1 MGRAIGWSIADGLWR
16 TYNIYS
22 GMDRG
27 VHGGYAMATWGY
39 VAIDKSGKETKG
51 SRDAD
56 NKEQITRELKNQG
69 LIVLDITEQNAL
81 TKDISI
87 DFGGKPTPRDL
98 AVFCRQ
104 FASITR
110 AGVTIIQTLNM
121 LAEQTENVKM
131 QKALQ
136 AVRADV
142 EKGES
147 FADSLSRHP
156 AVFPELLVQ
165 MARAGE
171 ASGSLETA
179 MERMAIQFEK
189 SAKTKAL
196 VKKAMIY
203 PIVVM
208 IVAIAVVIVM
218 LVFVIPRYMDMFEE
232 LDTELPGITLAVV
245 ALSNFMQNYWFIIV
259 PALVVAV
266 FAIKTW
272 AKTNSGKHVLGKL
285 ALKIPAIKN
294 LVVKSASAQMA
305 RTLSTLLTAGVPL
318 IEAVD
323 IVADTMGNIW
333 FKEALKEAVDQ
344 IMIGVPLSQPL
355 QTSGLFPPMVYHM
368 IRIGEEAGSTEEML
382 NKLADYYEEEV
393 EMAVQ
398 SLMAAM
404 EPMIIIVLACIV
416 GVLIGAVMAPMV
428 NMYAALDN
436 L

>member
-1 MGRAIGWSIADGLWR
+1 
-16 TYNIYS
+16 
-22 GMDRG
+22 
-27 VHGGYAMATWGY
+27 MAAWGY
-39 VAIDKSGKETKG
+39 VAIDRSGKEIKG

-56 NKEQITRELKNQG
+56 SKEQVTRELKNQG

-81 TKDISI
+81 TKDISF

-131 QKALQ
+131 QKAIQ

-147 FADSLSRHP
+147 FADSLSRHDN
-156 AVFPELLVQ
+156 VFPELLVQ

-208 IVAIAVVIVM
+208 LVAIAVVIVM

-232 LDTELPGITLAVV
+232 LGTELPAITLAVV
-245 ALSNFMQNYWFIIV
+245 AMSNFMQAYWFIIIPV
-259 PALVVAV
+259 LVAIIFAV
-266 FAIKTW
+266 KTW
-272 AKTNSGKHVLGKL
+272 AKTNSGKHVVGKL

-318 IEAVD
+318 VEAVD

-333 FKEALKEAVDQ
+333 FKEALKEAVEQ
-344 IMIGVPLSQPL
+344 IVIGVPLSQPL

>member
-1 MGRAIGWSIADGLWR
+1 
-16 TYNIYS
+16 
-22 GMDRG
+22 
-27 VHGGYAMATWGY
+27 MATWGY
-39 VAIDKSGKETKG
+39 VAVDKSGKEIKG
-51 SRDAD
+51 SRDAETQ
-56 NKEQITRELKNQG
+56 EQAARELKNQG
-69 LIVLDITEQNAL
+69 LIVLELTEQSLL

-87 DFGGKPTPRDL
+87 DIGGKPTPRDL

-121 LAEQTENVKM
+121 LAEQTENVKL

-147 FADSLSRHP
+147 FADSLAQHP
-156 AVFPELLVQ
+156 KVFPELLVQ

-189 SAKTKAL
+189 SAKTQAL

-203 PIVVM
+203 PIVVAL
-208 IVAIAVVIVM
+208 VAVAVVIVM

-232 LDTELPGITLAVV
+232 LGTELPAITKMVV
-245 ALSNFMQNYWFIIV
+245 AMSNFIQNNWYIII
-259 PALVVAV
+259 PVVAV
-266 FAIKTW
+266 IVFVFRTWSKTS
-272 AKTNSGKHVLGKL
+272 SGKHILGRL
-285 ALKIPAIKN
+285 ALKVPAVKN
-294 LVVKSASAQMA
+294 LVVKSASSQMA

-318 IEAVD
+318 VEAVD

-333 FKEALKEAVDQ
+333 FKEALKDAVQQ
-344 IMIGVPLSQPL
+344 IMIGAPMSQPL
-355 QTSGLFPPMVYHM
+355 QACGLFPPMVYHM
-368 IRIGEEAGSTEEML
+368 VRIGEEAGSTEDML

-404 EPMIIIVLACIV
+404 EPMIIIVLAGVV
-416 GVLIGAVMAPMV
+416 GILIGAVMAPMV
-428 NMYAALDN
+428 SMYAALDN

>member
-1 MGRAIGWSIADGLWR
+1 
-16 TYNIYS
+16 
-22 GMDRG
+22 
-27 VHGGYAMATWGY
+27 MATWGY
-39 VAIDKSGKETKG
+39 VAIDKSGKEIKG
-51 SRDAD
+51 SKDAESV
-56 NKEQITRELKNQG
+56 EQVTRELKNQG
-69 LIVLDITEQNAL
+69 LIVLETSEQSML
-81 TKDISI
+81 TKEISF

-110 AGVTIIQTLNM
+110 AGVNIIQTLNM
-121 LAEQTENVKM
+121 LAEQTENVKL

-147 FADSLSRHP
+147 FADSLGRHDN
-156 AVFPELLVQ
+156 VFPELLIQ
-165 MARAGE
+165 MVRAGE

-189 SAKTKAL
+189 SAKTQAL
-196 VKKAMIY
+196 IKKAMIY
-203 PIVVM
+203 PIVVAL
-208 IVAIAVVIVM
+208 VAVAVVIVM

-232 LDTELPGITLAVV
+232 LGTELPAITKAVV
-245 ALSNFMQNYWFIIV
+245 ALSEFIQHNWYIIV
-259 PALVVAV
+259 PIIVAV
-266 FAIKTW
+266 VWAIRTW
-272 AKTNSGKHVLGKL
+272 AKTNAGKHVFGKI
-285 ALKIPAIKN
+285 ALKIPAIQN
-294 LVVKSASAQMA
+294 LVTKSASAQMA

-318 IEAVD
+318 VEAVD
-323 IVADTMGNIW
+323 IVSDVMTNIW
-333 FKEALKEAVDQ
+333 FKEAVKGAVDQ

-355 QTSGLFPPMVYHM
+355 QESGLFPPMVYHM

-404 EPMIIIVLACIV
+404 EPAIIIVLAGIV
-416 GVLIGAVMAPMV
+416 GILIAAVMAPMV
-428 NMYAALDN
+428 SMYAALDN

>member
-1 MGRAIGWSIADGLWR
+1 
-16 TYNIYS
+16 
-22 GMDRG
+22 
-27 VHGGYAMATWGY
+27 MAAWGY
-39 VAIDKSGKETKG
+39 VAIDKGGKEIKG
-51 SRDAD
+51 SKDAD
-56 NKEQITRELKNQG
+56 NKELVLRDLKNQG
-69 LIVLDITEQNAL
+69 LIVLEITEQNML

-87 DFGGKPTPRDL
+87 DFGGKPTARDL

-110 AGVTIIQTLNM
+110 AGVTIIETLNM
-121 LAEQTENVKM
+121 LADSTENKKM
-131 QKALQ
+131 QKAIY

-147 FADSLSRHP
+147 FADSMAQHP
-156 AVFPELLVQ
+156 AVFSELLVQ

-171 ASGSLETA
+171 ASGSLDTA
-179 MERMAIQFEK
+179 MERMATQFEK
-189 SAKTKAL
+189 SAKTHAL

-203 PIVVM
+203 PIVVAC
-208 IVAIAVVIVM
+208 VAVAVVIVM
-218 LVFVIPRYMDMFEE
+218 LVFVIPRYMDMFEQ
-232 LDTELPGITLAVV
+232 LDAELPGITLAVI
-245 ALSNFMQNYWFIIV
+245 ALSNFIKDNWFIII
-259 PALVVAV
+259 PVVIAIV
-266 FAIKTW
+266 FAIKTY
-272 AKTNSGKHVLGKL
+272 AKTNSGKHVFGKL
-285 ALKIPAIKN
+285 QLKIPAIKN
-294 LVVKSASAQMA
+294 LVVKSACAQMA

-323 IVADTMGNIW
+323 IVADTMTNIW
-333 FKEALKEAVDQ
+333 FKETLKDALEQ
-344 IMIGVPLSQPL
+344 IMVGVPLSQPL

-368 IRIGEEAGSTEEML
+368 LRIGEEAGSTEEML

-404 EPMIIIVLACIV
+404 EPMIIIVLAGVV
-416 GVLIGAVMAPMV
+416 GILIAAVMAPMV

>member
-1 MGRAIGWSIADGLWR
+1 
-16 TYNIYS
+16 
-22 GMDRG
+22 
-27 VHGGYAMATWGY
+27 MATWGY
-39 VAIDKSGKETKG
+39 VAIDKSGKEIKG

-56 NKEQITRELKNQG
+56 SQEQVNRELKNQG
-69 LIVLDITEQNAL
+69 LIILELTEQNAL
-81 TKDISI
+81 TKDISF
-87 DFGGKPTPRDL
+87 DFGGKPDPRDL

-121 LAEQTENVKM
+121 LSEQTENVKL

-147 FADSLSRHP
+147 FADSLAQHP
-156 AVFPELLVQ
+156 NVFPELLIQ

-189 SAKTKAL
+189 SAKTQAL
-196 VKKAMIY
+196 IKKAMIY
-203 PIVVM
+203 PIVVAF
-208 IVAIAVVIVM
+208 VAVVVVVVM
-218 LVFVIPRYMDMFEE
+218 LVFVIPRYMDMFAE
-232 LDTELPGITLAVV
+232 LGTELPAITKAVV
-245 ALSNFMQNYWFIIV
+245 AMSNFIQAYWYIIIPV
-259 PALVVAV
+259 IIAVVFV
-266 FAIKTW
+266 IKTW
-272 AKTNSGKHVLGKL
+272 AKTNSGKHVVGKL

-294 LVVKSASAQMA
+294 LVVKSASSQMA

-318 IEAVD
+318 VEAVD

-333 FKEALKEAVDQ
+333 FKEALKGAVEQ
-344 IMIGVPLSQPL
+344 IIIGVPMSQPL
-355 QTSGLFPPMVYHM
+355 QTCGLFPPMVYHM

-428 NMYAALDN
+428 SMYSALDN

>member
-1 MGRAIGWSIADGLWR
+1 
-16 TYNIYS
+16 
-22 GMDRG
+22 
-27 VHGGYAMATWGY
+27 MATWGY
-39 VAIDKSGKETKG
+39 VAVDKNGKELKG

-56 NKEQITRELKNQG
+56 SKEQALRELKNQG
-69 LIVLDITEQNAL
+69 LIVLDVTEQNAL

-98 AVFCRQ
+98 SVFCRQ
-104 FASITR
+104 FASIAR

-147 FADSLSRHP
+147 FADSLAQHP
-156 AVFPELLVQ
+156 NVFPELLVQ
-165 MARAGE
+165 MVRAGE

-179 MERMAIQFEK
+179 MERMALQFER

-203 PIVVM
+203 PIVVA
-208 IVAIAVVIVM
+208 IVAVIVVIVM
-218 LVFVIPRYMDMFEE
+218 LVKVIPSYIDMFEQ
-232 LDTELPGITLAVV
+232 LGTELPGITLAVI
-245 ALSNFMQNYWFIIV
+245 AASDFIQERWYILL
-259 PALVVAV
+259 PIIIGTV
-266 FAIKTW
+266 FALKTYG
-272 AKTNSGKHVLGKL
+272 KTSSGKHLFGKL
-285 ALKIPAIKN
+285 QLKIPAVKN

-318 IEAVD
+318 VEAVD
-323 IVADTMGNIW
+323 IVAETMTNIW
-333 FKEALKEAVDQ
+333 FKEALKGAVEQ
-344 IMIGVPLSQPL
+344 IMIGVPLSQPV
-355 QTSGLFPPMVYHM
+355 QTCGLFPPMVYHM
-368 IRIGEEAGSTEEML
+368 MHIGEEAGSTEEML

-393 EMAVQ
+393 ELAVQ

-404 EPMIIIVLACIV
+404 EPMIIIVLAGIV
-416 GVLIGAVMAPMV
+416 GLLIASVMAPMV
-428 NMYAALDN
+428 TMYSALEN
-436 L
+436 I

>member
-1 MGRAIGWSIADGLWR
+1 
-16 TYNIYS
+16 
-22 GMDRG
+22 
-27 VHGGYAMATWGY
+27 MATWGY
-39 VAIDKSGKETKG
+39 VAVDKSGKEIKG
-51 SRDAD
+51 SRDAES
-56 NKEQITRELKNQG
+56 KEQAARELKNQG
-69 LIVLDITEQNAL
+69 LIVLELTEQSLL
-81 TKDISI
+81 TKDISF

-156 AVFPELLVQ
+156 KVFPELLVQ

-189 SAKTKAL
+189 SAKTQAL

-203 PIVVM
+203 PIVVAL
-208 IVAIAVVIVM
+208 VAVAVVIVM

-232 LDTELPGITLAVV
+232 LGTELPAITRMVV
-245 ALSNFMQNYWFIIV
+245 AMSNFIQNNWYIII
-259 PALVVAV
+259 PVVIAIV
-266 FAIKTW
+266 FVFKAW
-272 AKTNSGKHVLGKL
+272 AKTYSGKHVLGKL
-285 ALKIPAIKN
+285 ALKVPAIKN
-294 LVVKSASAQMA
+294 LVVKSASSQMA

-318 IEAVD
+318 VEAVD

-333 FKEALKEAVDQ
+333 FKEALKEAVEQ
-344 IMIGVPLSQPL
+344 IMIGVPMSQPL
-355 QTSGLFPPMVYHM
+355 QTCGLFPPMVYHM
-368 IRIGEEAGSTEEML
+368 VRIGEEAGSTEDML

-428 NMYAALDN
+428 TMYAALDN

>member
-1 MGRAIGWSIADGLWR
+1 
-16 TYNIYS
+16 
-22 GMDRG
+22 
-27 VHGGYAMATWGY
+27 MATWGY
-39 VAIDKSGKETKG
+39 VAVDKSGKEVKG
-51 SRDAD
+51 SREAD
-56 NKEQITRELKNQG
+56 NREQATRELKNQG
-69 LIVLDITEQNAL
+69 LIVLELSEQSML
-81 TKDISI
+81 TKDISF

-121 LAEQTENVKM
+121 LAEQTENVKL
-131 QKALQ
+131 QKALY

-147 FADSLSRHP
+147 FADSLSQHDN
-156 AVFPELLVQ
+156 VFPELLVQ

-189 SAKTKAL
+189 SAKTQAL

-203 PIVVM
+203 PIVVAC
-208 IVAIAVVIVM
+208 VAVAVVIVM

-232 LDTELPGITLAVV
+232 LGTELPGITKMVV
-245 ALSNFMQNYWFIIV
+245 SMSNFIQNYWYIIIPV
-259 PALVVAV
+259 IIAIV
-266 FAIKTW
+266 FAIKTF
-272 AKTNSGKHVLGKL
+272 AKTNAGKHLFGKI

-294 LVVKSASAQMA
+294 LVVKSASSQMA
-305 RTLSTLLTAGVPL
+305 RTMSTLLTAGVPL
-318 IEAVD
+318 VEAVD

-333 FKEALKEAVDQ
+333 FKEALKAAVEQ
-344 IMIGVPLSQPL
+344 IMIGVPMSQPL
-355 QTSGLFPPMVYHM
+355 QSCGLFPPMVYHM
-368 IRIGEEAGSTEEML
+368 VRIGEEAGSTEDML

-404 EPMIIIVLACIV
+404 EPMIIIVLAGVV

-428 NMYAALDN
+428 SMYAALDN

>member
-1 MGRAIGWSIADGLWR
+1 
-16 TYNIYS
+16 
-22 GMDRG
+22 
-27 VHGGYAMATWGY
+27 MATWGY
-39 VAIDKSGKETKG
+39 VAVDKNGKELKG

-56 NKEQITRELKNQG
+56 SKEQALRELKNQG
-69 LIVLDITEQNAL
+69 LIVLDVTEQNAL

-98 AVFCRQ
+98 SVFCRQ
-104 FASITR
+104 FASIAR

-147 FADSLSRHP
+147 FADSLAQHP
-156 AVFPELLVQ
+156 NVFPELLVQ
-165 MARAGE
+165 MVRAGE

-179 MERMAIQFEK
+179 MERMALQFER

-203 PIVVM
+203 PIVVA
-208 IVAIAVVIVM
+208 IVAVIVVIVM
-218 LVFVIPRYMDMFEE
+218 LVKVIPSYIDMFEQ
-232 LDTELPGITLAVV
+232 LGTELPGITLAVI
-245 ALSNFMQNYWFIIV
+245 AASDFIQERWYILL
-259 PALVVAV
+259 PIIIGIV
-266 FAIKTW
+266 FALKTYG
-272 AKTNSGKHVLGKL
+272 KTSPGKHLFGKL
-285 ALKIPAIKN
+285 QLKIPAVKN

-318 IEAVD
+318 VEAVD
-323 IVADTMGNIW
+323 IVAETMTNIW
-333 FKEALKEAVDQ
+333 FKEALKGAVEQ
-344 IMIGVPLSQPL
+344 IMIGVPLSQPV
-355 QTSGLFPPMVYHM
+355 QTCGLFPPMVYHM
-368 IRIGEEAGSTEEML
+368 MHIGEEAGSTEEML

-393 EMAVQ
+393 ELAVQ

-404 EPMIIIVLACIV
+404 EPMIIIVLAGIV
-416 GVLIGAVMAPMV
+416 GLLIASVMAPMV
-428 NMYAALDN
+428 TMYSALEN
-436 L
+436 I

>member
-1 MGRAIGWSIADGLWR
+1 
-16 TYNIYS
+16 
-22 GMDRG
+22 
-27 VHGGYAMATWGY
+27 MAAWGY
-39 VAIDKSGKETKG
+39 VAIDKGGKEIKG
-51 SRDAD
+51 SKDAD
-56 NKEQITRELKNQG
+56 NKELVLRDLKNQG
-69 LIVLDITEQNAL
+69 LIVLEITEQNML
-81 TKDISI
+81 TKDISF
-87 DFGGKPTPRDL
+87 DFGSKPTPRDM

-110 AGVTIIQTLNM
+110 AGVTIIETLNM
-121 LAEQTENVKM
+121 LADSTENKKM
-131 QKALQ
+131 QKAIY

-147 FADSLSRHP
+147 FADSMAQHP

-171 ASGSLETA
+171 ASGSLDTA

-189 SAKTKAL
+189 SAKTQAL

-203 PIVVM
+203 PIVVAC
-208 IVAIAVVIVM
+208 VAVAVVIVM
-218 LVFVIPRYMDMFEE
+218 LVFVIPRYMDMFEQ
-232 LDTELPGITLAVV
+232 LDAELPGITLAVI
-245 ALSNFMQNYWFIIV
+245 ALSNFIKNNWFIIV
-259 PALVVAV
+259 PVVIAIV
-266 FAIKTW
+266 FAIKTY
-272 AKTNSGKHVLGKL
+272 AKTNSGKHIFGKL
-285 ALKIPAIKN
+285 QLKIPAIKN
-294 LVVKSASAQMA
+294 LVVKSACSQMS

-323 IVADTMGNIW
+323 IVADTMTNIW
-333 FKEALKEAVDQ
+333 FKEALKAALEQ

-355 QTSGLFPPMVYHM
+355 QTCGLFPPMVFHM

-404 EPMIIIVLACIV
+404 EPMIIIVLAGIV
-416 GVLIGAVMAPMV
+416 GILIAAVMAPMV

>member
-1 MGRAIGWSIADGLWR
+1 
-16 TYNIYS
+16 
-22 GMDRG
+22 
-27 VHGGYAMATWGY
+27 MATWGY
-39 VAIDKSGKETKG
+39 VAVDKSGKEIKG
-51 SRDAD
+51 SRDAESR
-56 NKEQITRELKNQG
+56 EQATRELKNQG
-69 LIVLDITEQNAL
+69 LIVLEVNEQSMLTRDINI
-81 TKDISI
+81 DI
-87 DFGGKPTPRDL
+87 GGKPTPRDL

-131 QKALQ
+131 QKALY

-147 FADSLSRHP
+147 FADSLAQHP
-156 AVFPELLVQ
+156 KVFPELLIQ

-171 ASGSLETA
+171 ASGSLETS
-179 MERMAIQFEK
+179 MERMAVQFEK
-189 SAKTKAL
+189 SAKTQAL
-196 VKKAMIY
+196 IKKAMIY
-203 PIVVM
+203 PIVVAL
-208 IVAIAVVIVM
+208 VAVAVVIVM
-218 LVFVIPRYMDMFEE
+218 LVFVIPRYMDMFDE
-232 LDTELPGITLAVV
+232 LGVDLPAITRMVVSMSNFVQGFWYIIIPAIIAVV
-245 ALSNFMQNYWFIIV
+245 
-259 PALVVAV
+259 VV
-266 FAIKTW
+266 FRMW
-272 AKTNSGKHVLGKL
+272 AKTFTGKHVLGKI

-305 RTLSTLLTAGVPL
+305 RTLSTLLAAGVPL
-318 IEAVD
+318 VEAVD
-323 IVADTMGNIW
+323 IVADTMGNVW
-333 FKEALKEAVDQ
+333 FKEALKNAVEQ

-368 IRIGEEAGSTEEML
+368 VRIGEEAGSTEDML

-428 NMYAALDN
+428 TMYAALDN

>member
-1 MGRAIGWSIADGLWR
+1 
-16 TYNIYS
+16 
-22 GMDRG
+22 
-27 VHGGYAMATWGY
+27 MATWGY
-39 VAIDKSGKETKG
+39 VAVDKSGKEVKG

-56 NKEQITRELKNQG
+56 NREQVTRDLKNQG
-69 LIVLDITEQNAL
+69 LIILELNEQSML

-121 LAEQTENVKM
+121 LAEQTENVKL
-131 QKALQ
+131 QKALY

-147 FADSLSRHP
+147 FADSLAQHDN
-156 AVFPELLVQ
+156 VFPELLIQ

-189 SAKTKAL
+189 SAKTQAL

-203 PIVVM
+203 PIVVAC
-208 IVAIAVVIVM
+208 VAVAVVIVM

-232 LDTELPGITLAVV
+232 LGTELPGITKAVV
-245 ALSNFMQNYWFIIV
+245 AMSNFIQNYWYIIIPV
-259 PALVVAV
+259 IIAAV
-266 FAIKTW
+266 FAIKTF
-272 AKTNSGKHVLGKL
+272 AKTNTGKHLFGKL

-294 LVVKSASAQMA
+294 LVVKSASSQMA

-318 IEAVD
+318 VEAVD

-333 FKEALKEAVDQ
+333 FKEALKAAVEQ
-344 IMIGVPLSQPL
+344 IMIGVPMSQPL
-355 QTSGLFPPMVYHM
+355 QSCGLFPPMVYHM
-368 IRIGEEAGSTEEML
+368 VRIGEEAGSTEDML

-404 EPMIIIVLACIV
+404 EPMIIIVLAGVV

-428 NMYAALDN
+428 TMYAALDN

>member
-1 MGRAIGWSIADGLWR
+1 
-16 TYNIYS
+16 
-22 GMDRG
+22 
-27 VHGGYAMATWGY
+27 MAAWGY
-39 VAIDKSGKETKG
+39 VAIDKGGKEIKG
-51 SRDAD
+51 SKDAD
-56 NKEQITRELKNQG
+56 NKELVLRDLKNQG
-69 LIVLDITEQNAL
+69 LIVLEITEQNML
-81 TKDISI
+81 TKDISF
-87 DFGGKPTPRDL
+87 DFGSKPTPRDM

-110 AGVTIIQTLNM
+110 AGVTIIETLNM
-121 LAEQTENVKM
+121 LADSTENKKM
-131 QKALQ
+131 QKAIY

-147 FADSLSRHP
+147 FADSMAQHP

-171 ASGSLETA
+171 ASGSLDTA

-189 SAKTKAL
+189 SAKTQAL

-203 PIVVM
+203 PIVVAC
-208 IVAIAVVIVM
+208 VAVAVVIVM
-218 LVFVIPRYMDMFEE
+218 LVFVIPRYMDMFEQ
-232 LDTELPGITLAVV
+232 LDAELPKITLAVI
-245 ALSNFMQNYWFIIV
+245 ALSNFIKNNWFIIV
-259 PALVVAV
+259 PVVIAIV
-266 FAIKTW
+266 FAIKTY
-272 AKTNSGKHVLGKL
+272 AKTNSGKHVFGKL
-285 ALKIPAIKN
+285 QLKIPAIKN
-294 LVVKSASAQMA
+294 LVVKSACSQMS

-323 IVADTMGNIW
+323 IVADTMTNIW
-333 FKEALKEAVDQ
+333 FKEALKAALEQ

-355 QTSGLFPPMVYHM
+355 QTCGLFPPMVFHM

-404 EPMIIIVLACIV
+404 EPMIIIVLAGIV
-416 GVLIGAVMAPMV
+416 GILIAAVMAPMV

>member
-1 MGRAIGWSIADGLWR
+1 MMKSVFYTDRDLDGG
-16 TYNIYS
+16 S
-22 GMDRG
+22 
-27 VHGGYAMATWGY
+27 VMAAWGY
-39 VAIDKSGKETKG
+39 VAIDKAGKEIKG

-56 NKEQITRELKNQG
+56 NKELVLRDLKNQG
-69 LIVLDITEQNAL
+69 LIVLEITEQNML
-81 TKDISI
+81 TKDISF
-87 DFGGKPTPRDL
+87 DFGSKPTPRDM

-110 AGVTIIQTLNM
+110 AGVTIIETLNM
-121 LAEQTENVKM
+121 LADSTENKKM
-131 QKALQ
+131 QKAIY

-147 FADSLSRHP
+147 FADSMAQHP

-171 ASGSLETA
+171 ASGSLDTA

-189 SAKTKAL
+189 SAKTQAL

-203 PIVVM
+203 PIVVAC
-208 IVAIAVVIVM
+208 VAVAVVIVM
-218 LVFVIPRYMDMFEE
+218 LVFVIPRYMDMFEQ
-232 LDTELPGITLAVV
+232 LDAELPGITLAVI
-245 ALSNFMQNYWFIIV
+245 ALSNFIKNNWFIIV
-259 PALVVAV
+259 PVVIAIV
-266 FAIKTW
+266 FAIKTY
-272 AKTNSGKHVLGKL
+272 AKTNSGKHVFGKL
-285 ALKIPAIKN
+285 QLKIPAIKN
-294 LVVKSASAQMA
+294 LVVKSACSQMS

-323 IVADTMGNIW
+323 IVADTMTNIW
-333 FKEALKEAVDQ
+333 FKEALKAALEQ

-355 QTSGLFPPMVYHM
+355 QTCGLFPPMVFHM

-404 EPMIIIVLACIV
+404 EPMIIIVLAGIV
-416 GVLIGAVMAPMV
+416 GILIAAVMAPMV

>member
-1 MGRAIGWSIADGLWR
+1 
-16 TYNIYS
+16 
-22 GMDRG
+22 
-27 VHGGYAMATWGY
+27 MATWGY
-39 VAIDKSGKETKG
+39 VAVDKSGKEVKG

-56 NKEQITRELKNQG
+56 SREQATRDLKNQG
-69 LIVLDITEQNAL
+69 LIVLELNEQSML

-121 LAEQTENVKM
+121 LAEQTENVKL
-131 QKALQ
+131 QKALY

-147 FADSLSRHP
+147 FADSLAQHDN
-156 AVFPELLVQ
+156 VFPELLIQ

-189 SAKTKAL
+189 SAKTQAL

-203 PIVVM
+203 PIVVAC
-208 IVAIAVVIVM
+208 VAVAVVIVM

-232 LDTELPGITLAVV
+232 LGTELPGITKAVV
-245 ALSNFMQNYWFIIV
+245 AMSNFIQNYWYIIV
-259 PALVVAV
+259 PIIIAAV
-266 FAIKTW
+266 FAIRTF
-272 AKTNSGKHVLGKL
+272 AKTNSGKHLFGKL

-294 LVVKSASAQMA
+294 LVVKSASSQMA

-318 IEAVD
+318 VEAVD

-333 FKEALKEAVDQ
+333 FKEALKAAVEQ
-344 IMIGVPLSQPL
+344 IMIGVPMSQPL
-355 QTSGLFPPMVYHM
+355 QSCGLFPPMVYHM
-368 IRIGEEAGSTEEML
+368 VRIGEEAGSTEDML

-428 NMYAALDN
+428 TMYAALDN